1 MEALALA
8 IAVVT
13 AIGGWVVNGI
23 LARRATRRDLRVTFL
38 LSAYRSLDAASNR
51 PLKTAAL
58 REQLENAIADIT
70 LIGKEDQVRLATDF
84 ARTFAATGGADTS
97 ELLEA
102 LRSDLR
108 KELLLGKVV
117 PRTTWLRIEAG
128 SQWSEASAQV
138 RASVSTVA
146 IEASAKSPDP
156 LTTTD
161 DAPRSIEDAFGYLV
175 AFLSDLF
182 PDLTKGADIVDA
194 VARSRRLTQPSSQ
207 ALEGLAIMRALALQ
221 SPERVS
227 KQEAHEFVTLVR
239 ATEYAVRTEARRF
252 NG

>member
-108 KELLLGKVV
+108 KNSCWVRSFQEPHGCASRPDRSGPK
-117 PRTTWLRIEAG
+117 R
-128 SQWSEASAQV
+128 QHKSEQAY
-138 RASVSTVA
+138 RL
-146 IEASAKSPDP
+146 SPSKP
-156 LTTTD
+156 Q
-161 DAPRSIEDAFGYLV
+161 
-175 AFLSDLF
+175 
-182 PDLTKGADIVDA
+182 
-194 VARSRRLTQPSSQ
+194 RSRLTLRRPQTTHLAPSRTP
-207 ALEGLAIMRALALQ
+207 LATSSR
-221 SPERVS
+221 S
-227 KQEAHEFVTLVR
+227 
-239 ATEYAVRTEARRF
+239 
-252 NG
+252 